1 MKTKDEA
8 YEIICDLND
17 EAHSATWD
25 EWMAAD
31 EAQDEGEDMDV
42 VEGMREDA
50 SYNQAREFR
59 EAFQSLD
66 EETQQAILHWE
77 KNDEEFAEE
86 FKMWWGEE

>member
-8 YEIICDLND
+8 YEIICDLNE
-17 EAHSATWD
+17 EAHSATYE
-25 EWMAAD
+25 EWE
-31 EAQDEGEDMDV
+31 EAGDDEGLL
-42 VEGMREDA
+42 EDA

-77 KNDEEFAEE
+77 KNDKEFAEE